1 MQSGEVTC
9 CFEVHGPEHPFADD
23 LVFGRLDERGLHVD
37 EARWRSLASRTA
49 EARADCQECLCR
61 YHCQGDCI
69 GRTFETGVAASPTP
83 SVRCVINRRV
93 TAFLLLKGIERM
105 GGVWVAEA
113 EGRGVPNERAS

>member
-1 MQSGEVTC
+1 
-9 CFEVHGPEHPFADD
+9 EVHGPEHPLAAD

-69 GRTFETGVAASPTP
+69 GRALEVSERDGSVP
-83 SVRCVINRRV
+83 SVRCEINRRV

-105 GGVWVAEA
+105 GGVWVAAA
-113 EGRGVPNERAS
+113 EGRSPNGRAS